1 MTLTRLRAIIAA
13 LPRTRRNLRRMAN
26 VRRLF
31 FSLRPQPKATG
42 HCRSCNGIQL
52 SVSGSIV
59 PPNYH
64 RCLAFIVASHKCAT
78 GFPHNSGSKGIVM
91 GTVMIRCPQ
100 TRRTISTGIKTD
112 VATFHATPVFFS
124 QVLCPLCGLTHEWFA
139 KDAWIC
145 DLVVCNPHSDHCAC
159 ENELLP

>member
-1 MTLTRLRAIIAA
+1 MMFPMCFLCAGWSL
-13 LPRTRRNLRRMAN
+13 

-31 FSLRPQPKATG
+31 FSLRPQRKATG

-52 SVSGSIV
+52 SVSGSII

-64 RCLAFIVASHKCAT
+64 RCLAFIVPSHTCAT
-78 GFPHNSGSKGIVM
+78 GLPHNSGSKGIVM

-100 TRRTISTGIKTD
+100 TRRAISTGIRTD
-112 VATFHATPVFFS
+112 IATFHATPVFFS
-124 QVLCPLCGLTHEWFA
+124 QVLCPLCQLTHEWFA

-145 DLVVCNPHSDHCAC
+145 DMPG
-159 ENELLP
+159 E

>member
-1 MTLTRLRAIIAA
+1 
-13 LPRTRRNLRRMAN
+13 
-26 VRRLF
+26 
-31 FSLRPQPKATG
+31 
-42 HCRSCNGIQL
+42 
-52 SVSGSIV
+52 
-59 PPNYH
+59 
-64 RCLAFIVASHKCAT
+64 
-78 GFPHNSGSKGIVM
+78 M